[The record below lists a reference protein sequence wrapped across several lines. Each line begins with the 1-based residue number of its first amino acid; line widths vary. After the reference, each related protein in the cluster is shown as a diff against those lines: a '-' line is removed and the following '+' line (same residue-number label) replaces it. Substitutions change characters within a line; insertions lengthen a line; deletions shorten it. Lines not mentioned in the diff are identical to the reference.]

1 MYSTCQSLSILTGAK
16 GCADW
21 WHGMGTTSPS
31 LMILFP
37 SFVFHSGQFSTGT
50 NKIQNYYK
58 IVEFHTKKCLVI
70 PRIDYLFISWEIK
83 RSRFLTWKYLGKS
96 WKISR
101 YFNILKFSKNLKGEI
116 SHLKQR
122 SQNIALVEIS
132 WWVCR

>member
-37 SFVFHSGQFSTGT
+37 SFVLHSGQFSTGT

-83 RSRFLTWKYLGKS
+83 RSRFLTWKSREILKNIEIFQPFKVFKKS
-96 WKISR
+96 KRWDFSSQTKISK
-101 YFNILKFSKNLKGEI
+101 YCT
-116 SHLKQR
+116 
-122 SQNIALVEIS
+122 S
-132 WWVCR
+132 WN